1 MMHKHLRSE
10 EVVDEN
16 AGSLA
21 DDTQL
26 LDTRHFISVLII
38 KSPHSLIDSLYGSRE
53 EPP

>member
-1 MMHKHLRSE
+1 MMPKHLRSE

-26 LDTRHFISVLII
+26 LDSRHFISVLII
-38 KSPHSLIDSLYGSRE
+38 KSHNSLIDRIYGSCE